1 MTAKR
6 GKRRSPQAWR
16 PCSTPVGCSM
26 SHAQK
31 LKGQQGRAVIPASP
45 PLSITRRPGKLIA
58 KTALSHCR
66 FNLDLRPQAA
76 YCSRRPFPDGH
87 PAAATAM
94 SGRPSQNCHLARS
107 ERVSDRF
114 GGITDGKQESQFHLA
129 VDGAR
134 MRGKD
139 RLRRQLA
146 KKLCSSAR
154 DSWAVLNPVGRGDT
168 LLGRT
173 APTPTLWIYSEN
185 DSYFEPQLSKQM
197 FEAREGPERG
207 RASVQRRCALQLL
220 RAPRSERAIG
230 PGLEIGP

>member
-6 GKRRSPQAWR
+6 GKRRSPQAW
-16 PCSTPVGCSM
+16 PLPALLYTGW
-26 SHAQK
+26 K
-31 LKGQQGRAVIPASP
+31 QGRAVIPASP
-45 PLSITRRPGKLIA
+45 PLSITRQPGQLIA
-58 KTALSHCR
+58 KKGLKPLPFQLTLATRKSHIVR
-66 FNLDLRPQAA
+66 
-76 YCSRRPFPDGH
+76 GH
-87 PAAATAM
+87 PFAM
-94 SGRPSQNCHLARS
+94 AIRPPLLRCLDARPSQNCHLARS

-134 MRGKD
+134 MRGKN